1 MTVCGESRCTSFPP
15 PSLHR
20 PHKPQHVG
28 MVVVHRRRRDADHV
42 RLAPVA
48 EHALGGDEVEQ
59 RATRVAAGQAAA
71 FDDSQREL
79 GSATFGLAR
88 GGDLQRVRQR
98 SEEHTSELPSLMSI
112 SSAVYCLKK
121 TNMYVTFKYVRRT
134 TTVTRTHS

>member
-71 FDDSQREL
+71 
-79 GSATFGLAR
+79 
-88 GGDLQRVRQR
+88 R
-98 SEEHTSELPSLMSI
+98 SEERRVGKECVRTCRSRWSPSTSKTTNNTDNTLHI
-112 SSAVYCLKK
+112 KLK
-121 TNMYVTFKYVRRT
+121 
-134 TTVTRTHS
+134 